1 MHTSASSFRQ
11 LYIGSSGTGKVGDP
25 SDSSGT
31 SSPPAGYCSGTRS
44 AMSSHMTGLEG
55 SKPPVTAWMA
65 V

>member
-1 MHTSASSFRQ
+1 MTMNAGGTQCNASRPRFALQVYLKLPGSF
-11 LYIGSSGTGKVGDP
+11 
-25 SDSSGT
+25 
-31 SSPPAGYCSGTRS
+31 ACYCSGTRS